1 MSDARHL
8 CVYRFDP
15 GAAFEGGLIG
25 ALERMQLLG
34 DAKVLDALFVARDPE
49 SGALQ
54 AVDLA
59 SVAGEGS
66 LASLLDFRL
75 DTERRDAL
83 TARTLAE
90 HAGGVPRPLIEAIG
104 AALEPGGAVLAL
116 LHTGSAATAVEEAV
130 ARAGGRRVTDEP
142 SEASALAE
150 AGTQLQAATASD

>member
-1 MSDARHL
+1 MSDERRL

-15 GAAFEGGLIG
+15 GAVFEGGLIG

-34 DAKVLDALFVARDPE
+34 DAKLLDALFVARDPE
-49 SGALQ
+49 SGALL

-66 LASLLDFRL
+66 FASLLDFRL
-75 DTERRDAL
+75 DAGRREAL

-90 HAGGVPRPLIEAIG
+90 HAGGVPRSLIEALG
-104 AALEPGGAVLAL
+104 AALAPGGAVLAL
-116 LHTGSAATAVEEAV
+116 LHTGSEATALEEAV

-142 SEASALAE
+142 SEASALGE
-150 AGTQLQAATASD
+150 VGPQLHVGE